1 MTSHGMPNAFLIFC
15 CFVANAQTANDKS
28 SPAVVGIQSVVI
40 RAVIGIDGIP
50 FRPVIVRGIDS
61 EKDRESLDAF
71 RKWHFR
77 PGMKNGKPVPVVA
90 EVQINFGPG
99 GGSGTP
105 QVSQEPG
112 LRLQTAEE
120 DHALLEYYVSRA
132 EGGDVDSQ
140 LEVGLRLS
148 NKRSPDEEVVRARAW
163 EIIAER
169 GGSKEAARIRTKL
182 EKRMTASQIAAADRA
197 ADQWKPGSPLT
208 VQ

>member
-1 MTSHGMPNAFLIFC
+1 MPNAFLILC
-15 CFVANAQTANDKS
+15 CFVANALTANDKT

-61 EKDRESLDAF
+61 EKDRASLDAF
-71 RKWHFR
+71 RQWHFR

-105 QVSQEPG
+105 EVSQASG

-120 DHALLEYYVSRA
+120 DHALQEYYVSRA
-132 EGGDVDSQ
+132 EGGDVESQ

-148 NKRSPDEEVVRARAW
+148 NKRSPDEDVVRARAW
-163 EIIAER
+163 AIIAEK
-169 GGSKEAARIRTKL
+169 GGSRKAAKIRAKV
-182 EKRMTASQIAAADRA
+182 EKRMTESQIDAADRA
-197 ADQWKPGSPLT
+197 AAQWKPGSPLI

>member
-1 MTSHGMPNAFLIFC
+1 MPNAFLIFC
-15 CFVANAQTANDKS
+15 CFVANAQTANDKT
-28 SPAVVGIQSVVI
+28 SPAVVGFQSVVI

-61 EKDRESLDAF
+61 EKVRASLDAF
-71 RKWHFR
+71 RQWHFR

-90 EVQINFGPG
+90 EVQINFGPKE
-99 GGSGTP
+99 GSGAL
-105 QVSQEPG
+105 QVSRAPG
-112 LRLQTAEE
+112 LRLPTAEE

-140 LEVGLRLS
+140 LEAGLRLA
-148 NKRSPDEEVVRARAW
+148 NKRSPDEDVVRARAW
-163 EIIAER
+163 VIIAER
-169 GGSKEAARIRTKL
+169 GGSKEAAKIRAKV
-182 EKRMTASQIAAADRA
+182 EKRMTERQIEAADRA